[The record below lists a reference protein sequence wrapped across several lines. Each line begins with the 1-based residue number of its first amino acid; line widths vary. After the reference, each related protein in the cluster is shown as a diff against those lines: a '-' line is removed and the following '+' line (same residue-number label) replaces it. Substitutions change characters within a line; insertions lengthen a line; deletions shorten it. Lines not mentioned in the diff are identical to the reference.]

1 MEVEMRAIVAG
12 VLSVLMLPV
21 LAGSAS
27 AAAVA
32 GQPAPA
38 FAAKDSS
45 GATQSLAA
53 NKGKWVILEWNNF
66 ECPFVQKHYGTGNM
80 QALQREATDKGVVW
94 FTVNSSA
101 AGKQGHYSAD
111 AVASM
116 LKSRNA
122 APTAYLLDADGT
134 VGRAYGAKTT
144 PHMFIIDKEGKLAY
158 AGGIDDK
165 PNGEPKAPLAEG
177 TTNYVDKALTE
188 LQSGTTVS
196 VPETKSYGCSVKYKK

>member
-1 MEVEMRAIVAG
+1 MRAIVAG

-38 FAAKDSS
+38 FTAKDSS

-144 PHMFIIDKEGKLAY
+144 PHMFVIDPKGTVVY

-165 PNGEPKAPLAEG
+165 PSTEPADVKTARNFVRAALDEAMAGKPV
-177 TTNYVDKALTE
+177 TTASAT
-188 LQSGTTVS
+188 
-196 VPETKSYGCSVKYKK
+196 PYGCSVKY